1 MAHVEDGTIKNVLIY
16 SGFLLKTSGGGALH
30 VLDFI
35 LLFCINNHCTD
46 CIELIIYHYYV
57 PIMLCNLFIYFF
69 TFVLYFCMYYY
80 M

>member
-1 MAHVEDGTIKNVLIY
+1 MWHMSKMAT
-16 SGFLLKTSGGGALH
+16 FMMCSGGVALH

-46 CIELIIYHYYV
+46 FIQSIELIIYHYSV
-57 PIMLCNLFIYFF
+57 PTEQLSCATCLFIYF
-69 TFVLYFCMYYY
+69 TFGFNSCMHYY